1 MSKLTLLNQPSP
13 GALIWRRG
21 LYTSPQRPELYQEAS
36 FASKQL
42 TRRIVLT
49 GQDNAR
55 LREPPGRTFP

>member
-42 TRRIVLT
+42 TRR
-49 GQDNAR
+49 
-55 LREPPGRTFP
+55 PS